1 MTMRIDS
8 HQHFWRYDPVEYPWM
23 GEQHAPIKRDILP
36 PAMQPLLAATNMNGT
51 VAVQARQ
58 DLRESEFLLALADE
72 YDFVRGVVGWV
83 DLRADDIEAQLEG
96 YAGHPRFVGVRHIVH
111 DEADDRFM
119 LGGGFLRGLAALK
132 AWDLRYDLLL
142 FPRHIRVAIDVVRQF
157 PQQQFVLDHIAK
169 PFIKD
174 GTLQPWERDIREL
187 AAHDN
192 VFCKVSGMVTE
203 AKWGVWRQGDFAPYL
218 DVVFDCFG
226 IERLMFGSDWPV
238 CELAGSYSQV
248 VGIVETYIATLSASE
263 RAAIMG
269 GNAIKFYQL
278 PGASTS

>member
-1 MTMRIDS
+1 MTQRIDS
-8 HQHFWRYDPVEYPWM
+8 HQHFWRYDAAEYPWM
-23 GEQHAPIKRDILP
+23 GERHAPIKRDILP
-36 PAMQPLLAATNMNGT
+36 PDMQPLLAAANMDGT

-58 DLRESEFLLALADE
+58 DLRENAFLLALADE
-72 YDFVRGVVGWV
+72 HEFICGVVGWL
-83 DLRADDIEAQLEG
+83 DLRADDIEAQLWRF
-96 YAGHPRFVGVRHIVH
+96 ATDPRLVGVRHIVH

-119 LGGGFLRGLAALK
+119 LDGGFLRGLAALQ

-142 FPRHIRVAIDVVRQF
+142 FPRHIRVAIDVVRRF
-157 PQQQFVLDHIAK
+157 PQQLFVLDHIAK

-174 GTLQPWERDIREL
+174 GTLQPWQRDIREL

-203 AKWGVWRQGDFAPYL
+203 AKWGAWTQADFVPYL

-238 CELAGSYSQV
+238 CELAGSYGEV
-248 VGIVETYIATLSASE
+248 VGIVETYIAALSADE
-263 RAAIMG
+263 QAAIMG
-269 GNAIKFYQL
+269 GNAVNFYGL
-278 PGASTS
+278 PAM